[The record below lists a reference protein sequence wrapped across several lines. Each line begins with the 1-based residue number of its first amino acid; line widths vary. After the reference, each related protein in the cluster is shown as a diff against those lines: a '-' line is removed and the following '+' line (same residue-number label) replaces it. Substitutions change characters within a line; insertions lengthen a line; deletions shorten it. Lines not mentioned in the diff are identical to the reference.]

1 MTSAGDCQG
10 GAPDHILF
18 NDLGFEDPP
27 TSEAEWKVRSAEWEA
42 QWEEFI
48 RLARGYG
55 WPEDYIQAYLR
66 SHRVSYRERI
76 ASIARIR
83 ELHEAGRYTDA
94 HFENKRTMMREPGNP
109 ADNPFR

>member
-1 MTSAGDCQG
+1 MPFSDANR
-10 GAPDHILF
+10 ALNHISF
-18 NDLGFEDPP
+18 NDPGFEDPP
-27 TSEAEWKVRSAEWEA
+27 SCEAEWKVRSAECEA

-48 RLARGYG
+48 RLASGYG

-66 SHRVSYRERI
+66 SHTVSYRERM